1 MNTAINQDHGSG
13 NWIAFL
19 FGAAFN
25 LLSNVNLLFLLDYA
39 LQAVV
44 GGIICLAFKIL
55 GDVLSPL
62 WEKHKERV
70 KKFTKV
76 GFPALKL
83 RQLKRARRMKRRK
96 ATSKG
101 VQAK

>member
-1 MNTAINQDHGSG
+1 MNTEINQNHGSG

-25 LLSNVNLLFLLDYA
+25 LLGNVNLLFLLDYA
-39 LQAVV
+39 LQAIV

-70 KKFTKV
+70 KKFTRV
-76 GFPALKL
+76 GKIKGFKL
-83 RQLKRARRMKRRK
+83 KRRK
-96 ATSKG
+96 PLHSEDRRNDQK
-101 VQAK
+101 

>member
-1 MNTAINQDHGSG
+1 MNAAEINQNHGGSGG
-13 NWIAFL
+13 NWIAFV
-19 FGAAFN
+19 FGAVFN
-25 LLSNVNLLFLLDYA
+25 LLGNVKLTFLIDYA

-70 KKFTKV
+70 KEYTKV
-76 GFPALKL
+76 KGMGGFKM
-83 RQLKRARRMKRRK
+83 RRRK
-96 ATSKG
+96 KSDAED
-101 VQAK
+101 